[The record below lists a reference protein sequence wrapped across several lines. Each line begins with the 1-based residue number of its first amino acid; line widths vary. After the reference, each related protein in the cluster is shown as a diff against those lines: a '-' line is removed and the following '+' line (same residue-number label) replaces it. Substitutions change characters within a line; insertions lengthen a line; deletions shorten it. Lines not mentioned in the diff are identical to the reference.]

1 MRCRNKDREKN
12 AEALQWHQDDVQ
24 FSSETE
30 HTHRTAKIVTA
41 TSWPCKKTVK
51 EGIGITSR
59 FRLTQGQ

>member
-1 MRCRNKDREKN
+1 MRCRNEDREKN
-12 AEALQWHQDDVQ
+12 AEALQWHQDGTQV
-24 FSSETE
+24 SSKTE
-30 HTHRTAKIVTA
+30 HTHRTAKTVTA

>member
-1 MRCRNKDREKN
+1 MRSRNEEREKN
-12 AEALQWHQDDVQ
+12 AEALQWHQDDTQV
-24 FSSETE
+24 SSKTE

-41 TSWPCKKTVK
+41 TSWPCKKMVK